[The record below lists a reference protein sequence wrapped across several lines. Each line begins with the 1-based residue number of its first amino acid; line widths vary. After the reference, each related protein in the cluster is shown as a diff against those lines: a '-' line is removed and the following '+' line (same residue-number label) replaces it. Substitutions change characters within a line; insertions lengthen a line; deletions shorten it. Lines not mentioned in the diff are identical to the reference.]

1 MKKLNTRNHSLKIS
15 SPIVRI
21 LMWVWMAIIILPL
34 FWVINVSFKTNREF
48 FLNPWS
54 LPKLLHWENYTKAM
68 DSFALGKSIL
78 NTIYYV
84 GGGLVLGL
92 AVAAIT
98 TYVLVRLEWKGRK
111 FIWSLIMLS
120 LFLPGINILVPQ
132 YTLMLRFGLNNSLTG
147 LVLLNS
153 IGLNAFELLIL
164 GGFMKTIPT
173 ELEEAA
179 FLDGA
184 NLLSVFYNIMLPLSV
199 PGLVTIGIFRF
210 LNLYNDFLNPLIYLT
225 NPAKHTM
232 AVSIYYANNLMRFR
246 SDWVTLF
253 AAVVITM
260 LPSLIVY
267 MVFQKR
273 VVSGL
278 TMGSIKG

>member
-1 MKKLNTRNHSLKIS
+1 
-15 SPIVRI
+15 
-21 LMWVWMAIIILPL
+21 MWAWMLIIMLPL
-34 FWVINVSFKTNREF
+34 FWIVNVSLKTNMEF

-54 LPKLLHWENYTKAM
+54 LPKLVHWENYTKAM
-68 DSFALGKSIL
+68 SSFSLGRSIL
-78 NTIYYV
+78 NTVYYV
-84 GGGLVLGL
+84 GAGLILGL
-92 AVAAIT
+92 AVSAIT

-111 FIWSLIMLS
+111 FIWALIMLS

-132 YTLMLRFGLNNSLTG
+132 YTLMLRFGLNNSITG
-147 LVLLNS
+147 LILLNS
-153 IGLNAFELLIL
+153 IGLSAFDLLIL

-184 NLLSVFYNIMLPLSV
+184 SLWTVFSKIMLPLSV
-199 PGLVTIGIFRF
+199 PGLITIGIFRF

-232 AVSIYYANNLMRFR
+232 AVSIYYANQLMKFR

-260 LPSLIVY
+260 IPSLVVY